1 MKFEPREQSQEDG
14 ERELE
19 DLRHGG
25 DAVLA
30 ESHAQV
36 LLDGGDEHD
45 VTAEHGAS
53 RLQDGQ
59 EQVQR
64 ENLWPQLMWPV
75 QDNKTRNDQ
84 RFLMILDVFVFI

>member
-45 VTAEHGAS
+45 IAAEHGAS
-53 RLQDGQ
+53 WL
-59 EQVQR
+59 
-64 ENLWPQLMWPV
+64 
-75 QDNKTRNDQ
+75 
-84 RFLMILDVFVFI
+84 